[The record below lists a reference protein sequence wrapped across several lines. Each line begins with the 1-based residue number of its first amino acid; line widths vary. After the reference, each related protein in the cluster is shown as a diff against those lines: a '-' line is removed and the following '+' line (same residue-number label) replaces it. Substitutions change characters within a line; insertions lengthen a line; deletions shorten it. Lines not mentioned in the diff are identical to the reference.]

1 MLSRPGKHK
10 KYYLSTKR
18 RTFMNK
24 QELSKVSVEE
34 VRFSK
39 ETLSALKKNKLQ
51 TIGALTFMASED
63 L

>member
-34 VRFSK
+34 VGFSM
-39 ETLSALKKNKLQ
+39 ETLVALKK
-51 TIGALTFMASED
+51 
-63 L
+63 